1 MSYDLEWRIK
11 RMLEIGN
18 EILQAGRGGGRIHV
32 AKHVA
37 KPVIKIQNPRKQY
50 YTDDWRWQEGLK
62 CFDENKREKC
72 NMLQKSL
79 VKLP

>member
-18 EILQAGRGGGRIHV
+18 EILRAGRGGGRIYV
-32 AKHVA
+32 AT
-37 KPVIKIQNPRKQY
+37 PVIKIQNSRKQY

>member
-11 RMLEIGN
+11 RMLEIGG
-18 EILQAGRGGGRIHV
+18 EILTAVRGGGRIYV
-32 AKHVA
+32 AT
-37 KPVIKIQNPRKQY
+37 PVIKIQNSRKQY

-79 VKLP
+79 AKLP

>member
-11 RMLEIGN
+11 RMLEIGG
-18 EILQAGRGGGRIHV
+18 EILTAGRGGGRIYV
-32 AKHVA
+32 AT
-37 KPVIKIQNPRKQY
+37 PVIKIQNSRKQY

>member
-1 MSYDLEWRIK
+1 MVLIMSYDLEWRIK

-18 EILQAGRGGGRIHV
+18 VILQAGRGGGRIYV
-32 AKHVA
+32 AT
-37 KPVIKIQNPRKQY
+37 PVIKIQNSRKQY
-50 YTDDWRWQEGLK
+50 YTDAWRWQEGLS

-79 VKLP
+79 EKV